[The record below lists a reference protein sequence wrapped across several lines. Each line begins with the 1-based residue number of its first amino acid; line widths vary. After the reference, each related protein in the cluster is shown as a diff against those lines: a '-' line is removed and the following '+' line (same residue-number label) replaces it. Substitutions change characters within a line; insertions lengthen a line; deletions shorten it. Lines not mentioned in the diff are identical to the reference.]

1 MLLLD
6 LFLFLLSFSS
16 SACSGCCCSRL
27 LSYRY
32 LRYAF
37 FPCTAPYN
45 LHIYL
50 FDHTRLSA
58 PFSPF
63 NMGRPR
69 GRLPFFCPCCCIFPF
84 LQHTDRLQCA
94 LFLPENLILLLNKTL
109 RLLLP
114 LLMLLERKSQPHQLL
129 TLPVIAD
136 MEVVSFASCA
146 EQV

>member
-6 LFLFLLSFSS
+6 LFPFLFLLSS

-32 LRYAF
+32 LPTLRYAF

-69 GRLPFFCPCCCIFPF
+69 GRLLSLLLYFPSF
-84 LQHTDRLQCA
+84 QHTDPLQCA

-109 RLLLP
+109 RLPLP

-129 TLPVIAD
+129 TLPAIAD
-136 MEVVSFASCA
+136 MEAVSFASCA